1 MAICFSWPTI
11 ILYNGYTTLTCGTL
25 TRKQRKSLFVCLY
38 VRRTGSVFDWY
49 FTGENKH
56 FVSNFVVL
64 FQQVLN
70 DPIGLSLSHS
80 NVCVPVQPLY
90 KVGILL

>member
-1 MAICFSWPTI
+1 M
-11 ILYNGYTTLTCGTL
+11 
-25 TRKQRKSLFVCLY
+25 Y

-49 FTGENKH
+49 FTGLNKH

-70 DPIGLSLSHS
+70 DPIGLSFSHS
-80 NVCVPVQPLY
+80 NVCVPVHKRLNFGFVRQSSLSF
-90 KVGILL
+90 